1 MKKSRYDSSTE
12 VLQDEA
18 HVWFVTPES
27 VCDPVILQRCHAL
40 LDAQERRQ
48 FARFFHADDSHRYLI
63 SHALVRSVLSYY
75 ADVAPSSWCFE
86 KGQHGR
92 PEIVSDSLPHL
103 RFNLTHTTGMA
114 ACIVTLNDDCG
125 IDAEQL
131 CIRSNAQGVA
141 ERMFSALE
149 LKQLMRYEGRAF
161 LEYFYECWTLREAY
175 VKARGIG
182 ISFPTRQ
189 LTFNREGS
197 QISIRFDAQINDSGS
212 HWHFQLI
219 RPNSTHLTAIALR
232 HSGKL
237 NKRIRTHPFD
247 FTE

>member
-1 MKKSRYDSSTE
+1 MDTAG
-12 VLQDEA
+12 L
-18 HVWFVTPES
+18 
-27 VCDPVILQRCHAL
+27 
-40 LDAQERRQ
+40 
-48 FARFFHADDSHRYLI
+48 
-63 SHALVRSVLSYY
+63 
-75 ADVAPSSWCFE
+75 
-86 KGQHGR
+86 
-92 PEIVSDSLPHL
+92 
-103 RFNLTHTTGMA
+103 A

-131 CIRSNAQGVA
+131 RIRSNAQGVA

-161 LEYFYECWTLREAY
+161 LEYFYECWTLRESY

-197 QISIRFDAQINDSGS
+197 QISISFDAQINDSAGG

-219 RPNSTHLTAIALR
+219 RPNSTHLIAITLR

-237 NKRIRTHPFD
+237 NKRIRIRPFD